1 MTAATAPMPGC
12 RVSTSERDDRLGVD
26 GEPAAIDPIV
36 SH

>member
-12 RVSTSERDDRLGVD
+12 RVSTSERDDRLDVH

-36 SH
+36 

>member
-12 RVSTSERDDRLGVD
+12 RVSTSERDDRLDVH
-26 GEPAAIDPIV
+26 GEPAAIDLIV